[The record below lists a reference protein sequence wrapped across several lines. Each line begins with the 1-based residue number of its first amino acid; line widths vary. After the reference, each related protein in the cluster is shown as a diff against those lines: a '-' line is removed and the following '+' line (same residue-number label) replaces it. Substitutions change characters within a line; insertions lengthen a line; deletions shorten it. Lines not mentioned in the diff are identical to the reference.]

1 MPRLRKPISAIDSQ
15 AFLKK
20 SISTANNVPEGGKIL
35 IAPETIQKATGLSA
49 QFKTRMGDIGGF
61 NSQMQKETRE
71 KNEAMSVLQTYMRD
85 IWNGKRRH
93 IYRENLP
100 REVFA
105 YYQLPRSGNSPELT
119 QEGQWIET
127 ASLMI
132 EGEKGA
138 VAAGYPPIGN
148 PSMVELKEKLEIAT
162 KEREDISGADKQLD
176 EAQEA
181 VSDLMPEA
189 KKVIDRIHAELEFNL
204 HDKEDAS
211 KRRIMRNYGVRYE
224 YTKNEP
230 RDDDQDEDQDEVDE

>member
-20 SISTANNVPEGGKIL
+20 SISTANNVPEGGKTL

-49 QFKTRMGDIGGF
+49 KFETRMGDIGGLK
-61 NSQMQKETRE
+61 SQMQKETRE

-85 IWNGKRRH
+85 IWSGKRRH

-105 YYQLPRSGNSPELT
+105 YYQLPQSGNSPELT

-138 VAAGYPPIGN
+138 IAADYPPMSN
-148 PSMVELKEKLEIAT
+148 PSMAELKEKLEIAT
-162 KEREDISGADKQLD
+162 KERKDVPDADKKLD

-189 KKVIDRIHAELEFNL
+189 IKVIDRIHAELELNL
-204 HDKEDAS
+204 DGKEDAS
-211 KRRIMRNYGVRYE
+211 KRRIMRNYGVRYV

-230 RDDDQDEDQDEVDE
+230 RDDDEDDDDE